1 MYFDETAWVAIA
13 FLLFFVLVW
22 KKGKKAILSLL
33 DERSL
38 LIEKEL
44 NEAKSLKEEALEEL
58 RLALQNQKNVS
69 DEAENLIK
77 NAKETAKKIQEEAN
91 LKSLEMIKRK
101 EEQAK
106 QKILSLEAEAIKNI
120 KEITSNIVIESS
132 KAYIKQKLDN
142 KLIVTALDDEVITD
156 DEMAMLDV
164 LRRVLRLQSD
174 EHALMVEQIRLLA
187 SRSDTSE
194 RLTERMER
202 YLVRHPFS

>member
-58 RLALQNQKNVS
+58 RLALQTQKNIS
-69 DEAENLIK
+69 DEAESLIK
-77 NAKETAKKIQEEAN
+77 DAKDTAKKIQEEAN
-91 LKSLEMIKRK
+91 LKSIEIIKRK

-120 KEITSNIVIESS
+120 KEITSHIVIESS
-132 KAYIKQKLDN
+132 KTYIRDKLDN
-142 KLIVTALDDEVITD
+142 KENSNLISKSSNEIK
-156 DEMAMLDV
+156 
-164 LRRVLRLQSD
+164 SS
-174 EHALMVEQIRLLA
+174 IIK
-187 SRSDTSE
+187 
-194 RLTERMER
+194 
-202 YLVRHPFS
+202 

>member
-13 FLLFFVLVW
+13 FLLFFIFVW

-58 RLALQNQKNVS
+58 RVALQNQKNVS

-106 QKILSLEAEAIKNI
+106 QKINNAQIEAINSIKNI
-120 KEITSNIVIESS
+120 SAELSIKSAKVYIQNELDS
-132 KAYIKQKLDN
+132 KIQKALYSDSKQKLKE
-142 KLIVTALDDEVITD
+142 KL
-156 DEMAMLDV
+156 
-164 LRRVLRLQSD
+164 
-174 EHALMVEQIRLLA
+174 
-187 SRSDTSE
+187 
-194 RLTERMER
+194 
-202 YLVRHPFS
+202 

>member
-33 DERSL
+33 DERSS

-44 NEAKSLKEEALEEL
+44 KEARSLKEEALEEL
-58 RLALQNQKNVS
+58 RVALQNQKNVS

-77 NAKETAKKIQEEAN
+77 DAKETAKKIQEEAN

-101 EEQAK
+101 EEQTK

-120 KEITSNIVIESS
+120 KDITSRLVIETS
-132 KAYIKQKLDN
+132 KNYIKNNLDN
-142 KLIVTALDDEVITD
+142 KEKLN
-156 DEMAMLDV
+156 
-164 LRRVLRLQSD
+164 
-174 EHALMVEQIRLLA
+174 
-187 SRSDTSE
+187 
-194 RLTERMER
+194 
-202 YLVRHPFS
+202 LVSISANEIKSSILK

>member
-13 FLLFFVLVW
+13 FILFFVLVW

-91 LKSLEMIKRK
+91 LKSLEIIKRK

-120 KEITSNIVIESS
+120 KEITSSIVIESS
-132 KAYIKQKLDN
+132 KIYIKQNLNN
-142 KLIVTALDDEVITD
+142 KENINLISKSSNEI
-156 DEMAMLDV
+156 
-164 LRRVLRLQSD
+164 SSS
-174 EHALMVEQIRLLA
+174 IIK
-187 SRSDTSE
+187 
-194 RLTERMER
+194 
-202 YLVRHPFS
+202 

>member
-13 FLLFFVLVW
+13 FILFFVLVW

-58 RLALQNQKNVS
+58 RLALQNQKTVS

-91 LKSLEMIKRK
+91 LKSLEIIKRK
-101 EEQAK
+101 EEQAR
-106 QKILSLEAEAIKNI
+106 QKILSLEAEAIKKI
-120 KEITSNIVIESS
+120 KEITSSIVISSS
-132 KAYIKQKLDN
+132 KTYIKQKLDSKEN
-142 KLIVTALDDEVITD
+142 NNLISKSSNEIKSSILK
-156 DEMAMLDV
+156 
-164 LRRVLRLQSD
+164 
-174 EHALMVEQIRLLA
+174 
-187 SRSDTSE
+187 
-194 RLTERMER
+194 
-202 YLVRHPFS
+202 

>member
-13 FLLFFVLVW
+13 FILFFVLVW
-22 KKGKKAILSLL
+22 KRGKKAILSLL

-69 DEAENLIK
+69 DVAENLIK
-77 NAKETAKKIQEEAN
+77 DAKETAKKIQEEAN

-120 KEITSNIVIESS
+120 KEITSSIVIESS
-132 KAYIKQKLDN
+132 RTYIKEKLDN
-142 KLIVTALDDEVITD
+142 KENINLILKSSNE
-156 DEMAMLDV
+156 
-164 LRRVLRLQSD
+164 
-174 EHALMVEQIRLLA
+174 IRSSILK
-187 SRSDTSE
+187 
-194 RLTERMER
+194 
-202 YLVRHPFS
+202 

>member
-1 MYFDETAWVAIA
+1 MYFDETEWVAIA
-13 FLLFFVLVW
+13 FILFFVLVW

-33 DERSL
+33 DDRSL

-120 KEITSNIVIESS
+120 KEITSKIVIESS
-132 KAYIKQKLDN
+132 KIYIKQKLDN
-142 KLIVTALDDEVITD
+142 KENINLISKSSNEIK
-156 DEMAMLDV
+156 
-164 LRRVLRLQSD
+164 SS
-174 EHALMVEQIRLLA
+174 IIK
-187 SRSDTSE
+187 
-194 RLTERMER
+194 
-202 YLVRHPFS
+202 

>member
-13 FLLFFVLVW
+13 FILFFVLVW

-77 NAKETAKKIQEEAN
+77 EAKETAKKIQEEAN

-106 QKILSLEAEAIKNI
+106 QKILSLETESIKNI
-120 KEITSNIVIESS
+120 KEITSRIVIESS
-132 KAYIKQKLDN
+132 KAYIEN
-142 KLIVTALDDEVITD
+142 KMDDKENINLISKSSNEIKSTVIK
-156 DEMAMLDV
+156 
-164 LRRVLRLQSD
+164 
-174 EHALMVEQIRLLA
+174 
-187 SRSDTSE
+187 
-194 RLTERMER
+194 
-202 YLVRHPFS
+202 

>member
-22 KKGKKAILSLL
+22 NKGKKAILSLL

-44 NEAKSLKEEALEEL
+44 NEAKSLKEEALDEL

-69 DEAENLIK
+69 DESENLIK
-77 NAKETAKKIQEEAN
+77 NAKEIAKKIQEEAN

-106 QKILSLEAEAIKNI
+106 QKILSLEADAIRNI
-120 KEITSNIVIESS
+120 KEITSSIVIESS
-132 KAYIKQKLDN
+132 KTYIKQKLDN
-142 KLIVTALDDEVITD
+142 KENINLISKSSNEIK
-156 DEMAMLDV
+156 
-164 LRRVLRLQSD
+164 SS
-174 EHALMVEQIRLLA
+174 IRK
-187 SRSDTSE
+187 
-194 RLTERMER
+194 
-202 YLVRHPFS
+202 

>member
-13 FLLFFVLVW
+13 FLLFFVFVW

-91 LKSLEMIKRK
+91 LKSLDMIKRK

-120 KEITSNIVIESS
+120 KDITSHIVIESS
-132 KAYIKQKLDN
+132 KIYIKNKLDN
-142 KLIVTALDDEVITD
+142 KENINLISKSSKEIK
-156 DEMAMLDV
+156 
-164 LRRVLRLQSD
+164 SS
-174 EHALMVEQIRLLA
+174 IIK
-187 SRSDTSE
+187 
-194 RLTERMER
+194 
-202 YLVRHPFS
+202 

>member
-13 FLLFFVLVW
+13 FILFFVLVW

-106 QKILSLEAEAIKNI
+106 QKINNAQVEALNNIKNI
-120 KEITSNIVIESS
+120 SAELSVKSA
-132 KAYIKQKLDN
+132 KLYIQNELDN
-142 KLIVTALDDEVITD
+142 KIQKTLY
-156 DEMAMLDV
+156 
-164 LRRVLRLQSD
+164 SD
-174 EHALMVEQIRLLA
+174 SKEKLKEKL
-187 SRSDTSE
+187 
-194 RLTERMER
+194 
-202 YLVRHPFS
+202 

>member
-13 FLLFFVLVW
+13 FILFFVMIW
-22 KKGKKAILSLL
+22 KRGKKAILFLL

-44 NEAKSLKEEALEEL
+44 NEAKTLKEEALEDL

-77 NAKETAKKIQEEAN
+77 DAKETAKKIQEEAKLN
-91 LKSLEMIKRK
+91 SLEIIKRK

-120 KEITSNIVIESS
+120 KEITSRIVIETS
-132 KAYIKQKLDN
+132 KTYIKDKMDN
-142 KLIVTALDDEVITD
+142 KENINLITKSANEIKSYFVK
-156 DEMAMLDV
+156 
-164 LRRVLRLQSD
+164 
-174 EHALMVEQIRLLA
+174 
-187 SRSDTSE
+187 
-194 RLTERMER
+194 
-202 YLVRHPFS
+202 

>member
-1 MYFDETAWVAIA
+1 MFFDETAWVAIA
-13 FLLFFVLVW
+13 FLLFFILVW

-33 DERSL
+33 DDRSL

-44 NEAKSLKEEALEEL
+44 NEAKLLKEEALEEL

-120 KEITSNIVIESS
+120 KEITSSIVIESS
-132 KAYIKQKLDN
+132 KTYIKQKLDSKEN
-142 KLIVTALDDEVITD
+142 INLISKSSNVIK
-156 DEMAMLDV
+156 
-164 LRRVLRLQSD
+164 SS
-174 EHALMVEQIRLLA
+174 IIK
-187 SRSDTSE
+187 
-194 RLTERMER
+194 
-202 YLVRHPFS
+202 

>member
-1 MYFDETAWVAIA
+1 MYFDETAWVAVA

-38 LIEKEL
+38 SIEKEL

-91 LKSLEMIKRK
+91 LKSLAMIKRK
-101 EEQAK
+101 EEQTK

-120 KEITSNIVIESS
+120 KEITSSIVIEAS
-132 KAYIKQKLDN
+132 KTYIKKKLDN
-142 KLIVTALDDEVITD
+142 KENINLI
-156 DEMAMLDV
+156 
-164 LRRVLRLQSD
+164 SK
-174 EHALMVEQIRLLA
+174 
-187 SRSDTSE
+187 SSSE
-194 RLTERMER
+194 IK
-202 YLVRHPFS
+202 SSIIK

>member
-91 LKSLEMIKRK
+91 LKSLEIMKRK
-101 EEQAK
+101 EEQAR
-106 QKILSLEAEAIKNI
+106 QKILSLEAEAVKNI
-120 KEITSNIVIESS
+120 REITSRIVI
-132 KAYIKQKLDN
+132 D
-142 KLIVTALDDEVITD
+142 
-156 DEMAMLDV
+156 
-164 LRRVLRLQSD
+164 
-174 EHALMVEQIRLLA
+174 A
-187 SRSDTSE
+187 SRTYIQDKLNNKEKINLISKSSNE
-194 RLTERMER
+194 IK
-202 YLVRHPFS
+202 SSIIK

>member
-13 FLLFFVLVW
+13 FILFFVLVW
-22 KKGKKAILSLL
+22 KRGKKAILSLL

-44 NEAKSLKEEALEEL
+44 NAAKSLKEEALEEL

-120 KEITSNIVIESS
+120 KEITSRIVIESS
-132 KAYIKQKLDN
+132 KNYIKQKMDN
-142 KLIVTALDDEVITD
+142 KENINLISKSSNEIKSSILK
-156 DEMAMLDV
+156 
-164 LRRVLRLQSD
+164 
-174 EHALMVEQIRLLA
+174 
-187 SRSDTSE
+187 
-194 RLTERMER
+194 
-202 YLVRHPFS
+202 